1 MIKTE
6 GKSERSR
13 EQLTTTREAIL
24 AYSIFPSPKLAS
36 CSFKHHHLVSVVC
49 SRECFCITEINNYM

>member
-13 EQLTTTREAIL
+13 EQLTSAREAIL
-24 AYSIFPSPKLAS
+24 AYSIFPSPTTYKLAS

-49 SRECFCITEINNYM
+49 SRECFASQR